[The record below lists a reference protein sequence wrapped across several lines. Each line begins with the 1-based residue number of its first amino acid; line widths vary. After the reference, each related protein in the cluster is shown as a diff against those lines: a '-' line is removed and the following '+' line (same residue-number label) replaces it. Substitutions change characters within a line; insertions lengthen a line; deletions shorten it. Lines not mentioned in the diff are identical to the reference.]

1 MKNYKI
7 GIKKIKGIKEYQDL
21 PISEYGILSTKV
33 VDSQTWIWK
42 TLKARGLNFSD
53 LEGLEV
59 YVDEFIN
66 GSKVENYLTFVV
78 TEDKYDLF
86 KIEIFNTTETKKV
99 KKVQTLA
106 FDPKTNLRTIYNNNI
121 HKEWIYED
129 EKKDLEDKIKRLE
142 KLSK

>member
-21 PISEYGILSTKV
+21 PISEYGILSTQV

-42 TLKARGLNFSD
+42 TLKARGLDFSD

>member
-21 PISEYGILSTKV
+21 PISEYGILSTQV

-106 FDPKTNLRTIYNNNI
+106 FDPKTNLRTIYKNNI